1 MTPQLKKL
9 MICLTVFLLLSCST
23 PSRKV
28 IWRDYRKNKTNETI
42 KIGLAKDFYGKI
54 HKVKLTANKTKSF
67 SANQDDFIISQEA
80 AADSFSY
87 CFQYPVAFLMT
98 CDLEVFLFDDFEITK
113 TEDGYKL
120 NPQDDVLAYYVNDF
134 DEHEKT
140 NYIYISKDSNIE
152 IKRKIEVSKIEN
164 ILNEIENGDC
174 YYESTLTKNP
184 EQEIHDFGYIVMSKT
199 LNKPIWVT
207 VHEL

>member
-1 MTPQLKKL
+1 MTLPLKKL
-9 MICLTVFLLLSCST
+9 MICLTGFFLFSCSSS
-23 PSRKV
+23 SRKV

-42 KIGLAKDFYGKI
+42 RIGLAKDFYGKI

-67 SANQDDFIISQEA
+67 SAKQDEFIISQEA

-87 CFQYPVAFLMT
+87 CFQYPVSFFMT
-98 CDLEVFLFDDFEITK
+98 CDLEVFLFDDFEISK
-113 TEDGYKL
+113 TENGYKL

-134 DEHEKT
+134 DEQEKANFT
-140 NYIYISKDSNIE
+140 YISKDSNIE
-152 IKRKIEVSKIEN
+152 KKKKIEASKIEN

-174 YYESTLTKNP
+174 YYESTFTKNP

-199 LNKPIWVT
+199 LNKPIWVS
-207 VHEL
+207 VQEL

>member
-1 MTPQLKKL
+1 M
-9 MICLTVFLLLSCST
+9 
-23 PSRKV
+23 
-28 IWRDYRKNKTNETI
+28 
-42 KIGLAKDFYGKI
+42 
-54 HKVKLTANKTKSF
+54 
-67 SANQDDFIISQEA
+67 
-80 AADSFSY
+80 
-87 CFQYPVAFLMT
+87 
-98 CDLEVFLFDDFEITK
+98 
-113 TEDGYKL
+113 
-120 NPQDDVLAYYVNDF
+120 AYYVNDF